1 VPNLKLALTSLFA
14 ALFTTLTATPAFAA
28 TNWVGTA
35 NYGVE
40 TVGPFNTY
48 DFSSAGVL
56 LLDPQTPT
64 LANGYYQS
72 FVTQHLLDGLV
83 VSNPLLSAGNYEITV
98 VADFVS
104 QTTFSPFGQ
113 TFATLSGN
121 FSLWLDTTPD
131 RNFNTDTG
139 FNNEIKIME
148 GVILSGAGSL
158 INISAQQF
166 GGGALQLQVTGF
178 DTGIFEPDTISAGES
193 IFTLRLN
200 SPVDTAFLS
209 PITSVQS
216 HAYAPLTG
224 DLLYAADGSLI
235 LTAAPVPEPSTY
247 ALALAGF
254 GVIGGAVIRRR
265 RSAR

>member
-1 VPNLKLALTSLFA
+1 MTNFKLALVALFA
-14 ALFTTLTATPAFAA
+14 TLTATPALAA

-35 NYGVE
+35 SYGVE

-64 LANGYYQS
+64 IANGYYQS

-83 VSNPLLSAGNYEITV
+83 VSNPLLSSGNYEITV
-98 VADFVS
+98 MADFVS
-104 QTTFSPFGQ
+104 QITSATVFGQ

-148 GVILSGAGSL
+148 GTILSGASSL
-158 INISAQQF
+158 INVSTQQF

-178 DTGIFEPDTISAGES
+178 NTGIFEPDTISAGES

-224 DLLYAADGSLI
+224 DLLFAADGSLT

-254 GVIGGAVIRRR
+254 GVIGAAVIRRR